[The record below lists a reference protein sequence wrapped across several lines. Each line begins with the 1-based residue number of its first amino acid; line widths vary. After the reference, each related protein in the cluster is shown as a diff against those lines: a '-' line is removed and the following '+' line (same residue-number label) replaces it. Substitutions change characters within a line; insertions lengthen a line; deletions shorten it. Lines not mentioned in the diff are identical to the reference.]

1 MSDAPDSAMPAT
13 GFDLDELG
21 WDAGWESAFA
31 AQRSRGFH
39 PARVVHEDKLA
50 YVVVGAGG
58 DRPASITGRLRHRF
72 RNDSDL
78 PKVGDWVAVA
88 AVPGESKV
96 LVHAVLPRR
105 TQLLRKVTGRA
116 NEAQVIVT
124 NVDTVFV
131 VQAMDA
137 TFNPRRIERFLVMVH
152 EGGARPVVVLNKLDL
167 CDDPDAMLA
176 KVRALAGG
184 TPVLL
189 LCAKT
194 GKGTG
199 LLRGH
204 LGPGRTAVFVG
215 TSGVGKS
222 SLINRL
228 MGEKVEPTIEVRE
241 KDQKGR
247 HTTSW
252 REIHPVPSGG
262 LVIDTPGMREFQL
275 WFADEG
281 LDDAFPD
288 VAALGAGCRFRDCT
302 HSAEPD
308 CAVRTAVDS
317 GAFPRGRYDSF
328 QKLRVELVQVTAAKR
343 GADRKPGGRP
353 VPGRSD
359 DIDDGG
365 DD

>member
-1 MSDAPDSAMPAT
+1 MSQEPDSVPSPKGM
-13 GFDLDELG
+13 DLGELG
-21 WDAGWESAFA
+21 WDAEWETAFA
-31 AQRSRGFH
+31 VHRAVGRL

-50 YVVVGAGG
+50 YVVVGADG
-58 DRPASITGRLRHRF
+58 DHPASITGRLRHRF

-78 PKVGDWVAVA
+78 PKVGDWVSVA
-88 AVPGESKV
+88 TVPGESKV
-96 LVHAVLPRR
+96 LIHEVLPRR

-131 VQAMDA
+131 VQAMDS

-167 CDDPDAMLA
+167 CDDPQALLA
-176 KVRALAGG
+176 TARTLAGEVPIL
-184 TPVLL
+184 TV
-189 LCAKT
+189 CAKT

-199 LLRGH
+199 LLREH
-204 LGPGRTAVFVG
+204 LGDGRTAVFVG

-228 MGEKVEPTIEVRE
+228 MKEKVEPTIEVRE

-252 REIHPVPSGG
+252 REIHPVPTGG

-288 VAALGAGCRFRDCT
+288 VAAIGAGCRFRDCT
-302 HSAEPD
+302 HAAEPG
-308 CAVRTAVDS
+308 CAVRFAVDAGS
-317 GAFPRGRYDSF
+317 LPRGRYDSF

-353 VPGRSD
+353 VPGRQED
-359 DIDDGG
+359 WDDGG